1 MSLHPF
7 LITRMSSFVLFLF
20 SMHSVEE
27 TVAFFEDLLLVEI
40 LLMASRGDI
49 YHVPLFYLRY
59 FL

>member
-1 MSLHPF
+1 
-7 LITRMSSFVLFLF
+7 MSSFVLFLF